1 MQETNFDKNRMSRR
15 SFLKVGAGALGAA
28 GLLGLAACGGSS
40 SSDSGSSD
48 SSSSSDSASSADSS
62 SEEYTLVE
70 PGKLTMISNFYFP
83 PFVSMKEGTGE
94 FEGFAGAM
102 YAAICDKRGLEQ
114 NILPSVQFDTI
125 VPTIKQGGKADVSLG
140 AISITPDRE
149 KEVDMS
155 DPYLDSNQAICVRT
169 DSTATTAEALNA
181 EGMQIAVQSG
191 TTGESWA
198 EENLPNATIVPLDDI
213 IQALTG
219 VQTGL
224 YNACVS
230 DLPVIS
236 YEIKIAYSD
245 LMIPDGGEIPT
256 GEQYG
261 VVISKDN
268 PKLTEA
274 INKALKE
281 IKEDGTQDEIETK
294 WFGEVIS

>member
-1 MQETNFDKNRMSRR
+1 MVKMNMTRR
-15 SFLKVGAGALGAA
+15 EMLAMLGVGASGLVLA
-28 GLLGLAACGGSS
+28 GCGGGSS
-40 SSDSGSSD
+40 APAGSAA
-48 SSSSSDSASSADSS
+48 SAGSAEPAGSAAADAS
-62 SEEYTLVE
+62 YDLVV
-70 PGKLTMISNFYFP
+70 PGKLTLVSEFYYP
-83 PFVSMKEGTGE
+83 PFESFDKDNKPV
-94 FEGFAGAM
+94 GFDLDVYAG
-102 YAAICDKRGLEQ
+102 ICDKLGLEQ
-114 NILPSVQFDTI
+114 NILPNVKFDTI
-125 VPTIKQGGKADVSLG
+125 LPMLKQGGKADVSLG